1 MTPFAL
7 RRYRLERAPRTPVL
21 VRASSY
27 GIPAATTDD
36 YARLAAYQP
45 DSTAPVLL
53 DHAQYVRFMSELVD
67 ALWQALGAETRVFV
81 RFRMPYN
88 GALPANLLD
97 PRVLIG
103 SGLDTQMAF
112 WSRVER
118 SRASASSTGFAA
130 ISITRATTRSRSR
143 ARASAGS
150 TRWKPRCCATGR
162 ATRSASRAPPTPPT
176 PPANPRGRPPASPN
190 RPWKPLCNRT
200 KTPPAAS
207 AGRCPS
213 TR

>member
-1 MTPFAL
+1 MTPFAIH
-7 RRYRLERAPRTPVL
+7 RYRLERAPRTPVL

-27 GIPAATTDD
+27 GIPATTTDD

-53 DHAQYVRFMSELVD
+53 DHAQYARFMSELVD

-112 WSRVER
+112 WSRVKAQPGIGIVDQIR
-118 SRASASSTGFAA
+118 RDLDYPGDNTLAFASASEDRLDALEAA
-130 ISITRATTRSRSR
+130 LLRDWPRYAIRL
-143 ARASAGS
+143 ARADGAAAGHAARPD
-150 TRWKPRCCATGR
+150 TRFA
-162 ATRSASRAPPTPPT
+162 
-176 PPANPRGRPPASPN
+176 
-190 RPWKPLCNRT
+190 
-200 KTPPAAS
+200 
-207 AGRCPS
+207 
-213 TR
+213 

>member
-1 MTPFAL
+1 MTHFAT
-7 RRYRLERAPRTPVL
+7 RRYRLERAPRAPVL

-53 DHAQYVRFMSELVD
+53 DHTQYARFMSELVD
-67 ALWQALGAETRVFV
+67 ALWQALGADTRVYV

-103 SGLDTQMAF
+103 SGLGSQMAF
-112 WSRVER
+112 WSRVEAR
-118 SRASASSTGFAA
+118 PGIGIVDRIRRDLDYPGDNTLAFASASEERLDTLEAA
-130 ISITRATTRSRSR
+130 LLRDWPRYAVRL
-143 ARASAGS
+143 ARADGGAA
-150 TRWKPRCCATGR
+150 R
-162 ATRSASRAPPTPPT
+162 
-176 PPANPRGRPPASPN
+176 RPV
-190 RPWKPLCNRT
+190 RPDARF
-200 KTPPAAS
+200 A
-207 AGRCPS
+207 
-213 TR
+213 

>member
-27 GIPAATTDD
+27 GIPAATADD

-112 WSRVER
+112 WSRVEAQPGIGIVDR
-118 SRASASSTGFAA
+118 IRRDLDYPGDNTLAFACASERRLDTLEAALLRDWSRYA
-130 ISITRATTRSRSR
+130 IRL
-143 ARASAGS
+143 ARAADAADAADAAGQ
-150 TRWKPRCCATGR
+150 
-162 ATRSASRAPPTPPT
+162 
-176 PPANPRGRPPASPN
+176 PARPPA
-190 RPWKPLCNRT
+190 RF
-200 KTPPAAS
+200 A
-207 AGRCPS
+207 
-213 TR
+213 

>member
-1 MTPFAL
+1 MTPCAL
-7 RRYRLERAPRTPVL
+7 LRYRLERAPRTPVL

-112 WSRVER
+112 WSRVEAQPGIGIVDR
-118 SRASASSTGFAA
+118 IRRDLDYPGDNTLAFGCACERRLDALEAA
-130 ISITRATTRSRSR
+130 LLRDWPRYAIRL
-143 ARASAGS
+143 ARAAD
-150 TRWKPRCCATGR
+150 A
-162 ATRSASRAPPTPPT
+162 ADAADAPGQ
-176 PPANPRGRPPASPN
+176 PARPPA
-190 RPWKPLCNRT
+190 RF
-200 KTPPAAS
+200 A
-207 AGRCPS
+207 
-213 TR
+213 

>member
-27 GIPAATTDD
+27 GIPAATADD

-45 DSTAPVLL
+45 DSTTPVLL
-53 DHAQYVRFMSELVD
+53 DHAQYVRFISELVD

-112 WSRVER
+112 WSRVEAQPGIGIVDR
-118 SRASASSTGFAA
+118 IRRDLDYPGDNTLAFACASERRLDALEAA
-130 ISITRATTRSRSR
+130 LLRDWPRYAIRL
-143 ARASAGS
+143 ARAAD
-150 TRWKPRCCATGR
+150 A
-162 ATRSASRAPPTPPT
+162 ADAPGQ
-176 PPANPRGRPPASPN
+176 PARPPA
-190 RPWKPLCNRT
+190 RF
-200 KTPPAAS
+200 A
-207 AGRCPS
+207 
-213 TR
+213 

>member
-27 GIPAATTDD
+27 GIPAATADD

-112 WSRVER
+112 WSRVEAQPGIGIVDR
-118 SRASASSTGFAA
+118 IRRDLDYPGDNTLAFACASERRLDALEAA
-130 ISITRATTRSRSR
+130 LLRDWPRYAIRL
-143 ARASAGS
+143 ARAADAAGQ
-150 TRWKPRCCATGR
+150 
-162 ATRSASRAPPTPPT
+162 
-176 PPANPRGRPPASPN
+176 PARPPA
-190 RPWKPLCNRT
+190 RF
-200 KTPPAAS
+200 A
-207 AGRCPS
+207 
-213 TR
+213 